1 MFFYFILSYMN
12 WDYGCNKIQRN
23 LSLKKIIDCDFRVFK
38 YLGFLMRRVI
48 GYLLRGIFLLN
59 LIIRRFNLWRHRYV
73 SLGGRVLLNFVSNV
87 IHMSF
92 LSFLKMFVKVWKKN
106 VKIQR
111 RLYGVELD
119 QILISFELGGLMC
132 KSKKF
137 GGLGVCDLRL
147 VNQHC

>member
-1 MFFYFILSYMN
+1 MN
-12 WDYGCNKIQRN
+12 WDYGCNKIQRY
-23 LSLKKIIDCDFRVFK
+23 LSLKKNNRLWFPSPVTTVFK

-48 GYLLRGIFLLN
+48 GYMLREIFFLN

-73 SLGGRVLLNFVSNV
+73 SLGGRVVLLNFVPNV

-92 LSFLKMFVKVWKKN
+92 LSFSKMFVKVWKKN

-119 QILISFELGGLMC
+119 QILISFELCGLMC
-132 KSKKF
+132 VSPKS
-137 GGLGVCDLRL
+137 LEVL
-147 VNQHC
+147 VSVISG